1 MTSLVTALRWIAR
14 LDFLVALI
22 LGILLWTGSTGYL
35 RIHILTGFIMTITL
49 LLIGLMGFFARIKPV
64 LPIVAIVWAILLPYV
79 GFAQLKVMP
88 GASFITIQIVHL
100 LIGIC
105 AIGVVEACGANI
117 TRSVSA

>member
-1 MTSLVTALRWIAR
+1 
-14 LDFLVALI
+14 
-22 LGILLWTGSTGYL
+22 
-35 RIHILTGFIMTITL
+35 
-49 LLIGLMGFFARIKPV
+49 
-64 LPIVAIVWAILLPYV
+64 V